1 MILPYETIFSKA
13 LSRIDDPKELAL
25 DSNDFVEI
33 YTERLHNV
41 LGDVRIRRLFSSIV
55 LDDEVQEV
63 SFELDNSID
72 ESSDVE
78 YVCRLFVLGITIE
91 WLSPRVDSL
100 KYTLM
105 MLGGKE
111 ERMLNNPYKL
121 LQARLDNVK
130 KELSKTIRDHGY
142 LYNSYINKGV

>member
-1 MILPYETIFSKA
+1 MILPYETIFSRA

-41 LGDVRIRRLFSSIV
+41 LGDIRIRRLFSSIT

-63 SFELDNSID
+63 SFELKNSID
-72 ESSDVE
+72 ESSDIE
-78 YVCRLFVLGITIE
+78 YVCKLFVLGITIE
-91 WLSPRVDSL
+91 WLSQRVDSL
-100 KYTLM
+100 NYTLM

-111 ERMLNNPYKL
+111 EKMLNNPYKL
-121 LQARLDNVK
+121 LQARLDNAK

>member
-1 MILPYETIFSKA
+1 MILPYETIFSRA

-41 LGDVRIRRLFSSIV
+41 LGDIRIRRLFSSIT

-63 SFELDNSID
+63 SFELKNSID
-72 ESSDVE
+72 ESSDIE
-78 YVCRLFVLGITIE
+78 YVCKLFVLGITIE

-100 KYTLM
+100 NYTLM
-105 MLGGKE
+105 MFSGKE
-111 ERMLNNPYKL
+111 EKMLNNPYKL

>member
-1 MILPYETIFSKA
+1 MTLPYDIIFSRA
-13 LSRIDDPKELAL
+13 LGKIDDPKELAL

-41 LGDVRIRRLFSSIV
+41 LGDARIRRLFSSII
-55 LDDEVQEV
+55 LDDEIQEV
-63 SFELDNSID
+63 SFELNNSID
-72 ESSDVE
+72 ESSDIE
-78 YVCRLFVLGITIE
+78 YVCKLFVLGITIE

-100 KYTLM
+100 NYTLM
-105 MLGGKE
+105 MIGGKE
-111 ERMLNNPYKL
+111 EKMLNNPYKL

-142 LYNSYINKGV
+142 LYNSYINNGA

>member
-1 MILPYETIFSKA
+1 MILPYETIFSRS

-41 LGDVRIRRLFSSIV
+41 LGDARIRRLFSSIT

-63 SFELDNSID
+63 SFELENSID
-72 ESSDVE
+72 ESSDIE

-100 KYTLM
+100 NYTLM
-105 MLGGKE
+105 MSGGKE
-111 ERMLNNPYKL
+111 EKMLNNPYKL
-121 LQARLDNVK
+121 LQARLDNAK

>member
-1 MILPYETIFSKA
+1 MILPYETIFSRS

-41 LGDVRIRRLFSSIV
+41 LGDARIRRLFSSIT

-63 SFELDNSID
+63 SFELENSID
-72 ESSDVE
+72 ESSDIE

-100 KYTLM
+100 NYTLM
-105 MLGGKE
+105 MSGGKE
-111 ERMLNNPYKL
+111 EKMLNNPYKL

-142 LYNSYINKGV
+142 LYNSYINKCV

>member
-1 MILPYETIFSKA
+1 MVLPYETIFSRA

-25 DSNDFVEI
+25 DSNDFVDI

-41 LGDVRIRRLFSSIV
+41 LGDARIRRLFSSIT

-63 SFELDNSID
+63 SFELENSID
-72 ESSDVE
+72 ESSDIE

-100 KYTLM
+100 NYTLM
-105 MLGGKE
+105 MSGGKE
-111 ERMLNNPYKL
+111 EKMLNNPYKL

>member
-1 MILPYETIFSKA
+1 MTLPYETIFSKA

-55 LDDEVQEV
+55 FDDEVQEV

>member
-1 MILPYETIFSKA
+1 MILPYETIFSRS

-25 DSNDFVEI
+25 DSNDFVDI

-41 LGDVRIRRLFSSIV
+41 LGDARIRRLFSSIT

-63 SFELDNSID
+63 SFELENSID
-72 ESSDVE
+72 ESSDIE

-100 KYTLM
+100 NYTLM
-105 MLGGKE
+105 MSGGKE
-111 ERMLNNPYKL
+111 EKMLNNPYKL